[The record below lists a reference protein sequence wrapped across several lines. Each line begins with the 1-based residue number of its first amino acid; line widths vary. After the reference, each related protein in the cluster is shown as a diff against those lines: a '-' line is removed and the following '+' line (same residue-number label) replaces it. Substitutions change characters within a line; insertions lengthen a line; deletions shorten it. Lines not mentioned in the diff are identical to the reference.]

1 MGDFTVNVRQKP
13 MDFNR
18 WQLGLCVRTNP
29 LSSLVGKYWGRREV
43 THKSTQAEEINFA
56 LKEGQTI
63 VAVLDE
69 TKAMCFYIGN
79 DVIDVKDYE

>member
-1 MGDFTVNVRQKP
+1 MEIHIFTLAFIAALYPALILVRA
-13 MDFNR
+13 
-18 WQLGLCVRTNP
+18 NP
-29 LSSLVGKYWGRREV
+29 ISSLFGKYWGRTNV
-43 THKSTQAEEINFA
+43 IHQSTQAEEINFA

>member
-1 MGDFTVNVRQKP
+1 
-13 MDFNR
+13 MDIHVFA
-18 WQLGLCVRTNP
+18 LALIAALYPVVICVRTNP